1 MKKYRVF
8 SCGKRPVRVE
18 ARTPYSAAVKAIQ
31 TQRFRKMGY
40 LLKVETIPHWWCDG
54 VVQEGNSRAQ
64 AGEGVR
70 GDFADVSGTSYRY
83 NGSLRR

>member
-40 LLKVETIPHWWCDG
+40 LLKVETIPPTVAWYISSIKACKSSGLWR
-54 VVQEGNSRAQ
+54 SR
-64 AGEGVR
+64 
-70 GDFADVSGTSYRY
+70 
-83 NGSLRR
+83 